1 MSGTLAATFVV
12 SPSNHRPYDE
22 FFARP
27 PIMDT
32 ADGNGSLR
40 KLDTALLFG
49 YTRLLT
55 SIEMLP

>member
-1 MSGTLAATFVV
+1 
-12 SPSNHRPYDE
+12 
-22 FFARP
+22 
-27 PIMDT
+27 MDT
-32 ADGNGSLR
+32 AEGNGSLR